1 MISKTMQDAFNEQMK
16 HEFYSSY
23 LYLSMSAY
31 CDRANLP
38 GLARW
43 MRAQAQEENKH
54 GMKIFDHLLDR
65 GGRVELQQL
74 GRPPADFATPREV
87 FEQAHKHE
95 QQVTASI
102 NKVYGLAVDERDFA
116 STAFLDW
123 FVREQVEEEKTSGL
137 LAEQFRM
144 VGEDRPGLLMLDREL
159 GQRKSGQDEGTG
171 GSDVSQAPAA
181 FLGLGAIGAPMAAR
195 LARAPPAHGVEP
207 HRVRVP
213 RSSLGSTAPG
223 PRATPREAAARRRG
237 GHHLSPDVAG
247 SGGAARRPGRPP
259 RRAPAR
265 RAAPRLHLRRS
276 GDFAAHRRP
285 SRRATAS
292 PSPTRR

>member
-1 MISKTMQDAFNEQMK
+1 MMSQTMQDAFNEQMK
-16 HEFYSSY
+16 QEFYSSY

-43 MRAQAQEENKH
+43 MRAQAQEETKH
-54 GMKIFDHLLDR
+54 AMKIFDHVLDR
-65 GGRVELQQL
+65 SGKVELQQL
-74 GRPPADFATPREV
+74 GRPPADFASPKEV

-123 FVREQVEEEKTSGL
+123 FVKEQVEEEKTSGL

-159 GQRKSGQDEGTG
+159 GQRKSR
-171 GSDVSQAPAA
+171 AA
-181 FLGLGAIGAPMAAR
+181 E
-195 LARAPPAHGVEP
+195 PPAD
-207 HRVRVP
+207 
-213 RSSLGSTAPG
+213 
-223 PRATPREAAARRRG
+223 AT
-237 GHHLSPDVAG
+237 
-247 SGGAARRPGRPP
+247 
-259 RRAPAR
+259 
-265 RAAPRLHLRRS
+265 
-276 GDFAAHRRP
+276 
-285 SRRATAS
+285 
-292 PSPTRR
+292 